1 MEEKDIIQEQEN
13 VQEKEVGNIKIADE
27 VVSIIAGLAA
37 ADIAG
42 VAGMSSG
49 ITSGLAEFMGTRN
62 NLTKGVKVDIKEKEA
77 LIDLYIIVKYGCR
90 IPEVAWE
97 IQEKVKN
104 AVETMTGL
112 NVTKV
117 NIHIQGVH
125 IEKEKKKELPD
136 SEKKQKAN
144 KKLTQKKVPDKKV
157 TESDNKADK

>member
-1 MEEKDIIQEQEN
+1 MEEKDITQEEKT
-13 VQEKEVGNIKIADE
+13 VQEPEVGNIKIADE

-37 ADIAG
+37 ADVTG

-49 ITSGLAEFMGTRN
+49 ITGGLAEFMGTKN
-62 NLTKGVKVDIKEKEA
+62 NLSKGVKVDVKENEA
-77 LIDLYIIVKYGCR
+77 VIDLYIIVKYGSR

-112 NVTKV
+112 NITKV

-125 IEKEKKKELPD
+125 IEKEKKKELPE
-136 SEKKQKAN
+136 SEKKQKVN
-144 KKLTQKKVPDKKV
+144 KKLTEKKAK
-157 TESDNKADK
+157 ESNNKADK